1 MPSLTEEAPE
11 YPLKVAAYIK
21 KWHLDRLPW
30 GFIVAHGHM
39 VATTSTEQRQHR
51 GFLGEI
57 AIEQLAKYGVT
68 VDDLEAILEGEV
80 RARNATSTPPVEEP
94 PAETA
99 DPQEPSTPS
108 LDT

>member
-1 MPSLTEEAPE
+1 MPSLTEEAPD
-11 YPLKVAAYIK
+11 YQQKVAAYLK

-39 VATTSTEQRQHR
+39 VATTSTEERQHR
-51 GFLGEI
+51 GFLGDI
-57 AIEQLAKYGVT
+57 AIAQLAKYGVT
-68 VDDLEAILEGEV
+68 EADLEAILDGEV
-80 RARNATSTPPVEEP
+80 RARASVPLPPPEP
-94 PAETA
+94 PAPA